1 MKIMDNRCAPGSAEC
16 SGTLPREEAVNV
28 VSNPALVPTFH
39 ALGADPT
46 ARTSLLDLGEM
57 E

>member
-1 MKIMDNRCAPGSAEC
+1 MEIMDNRCAPGSAEC